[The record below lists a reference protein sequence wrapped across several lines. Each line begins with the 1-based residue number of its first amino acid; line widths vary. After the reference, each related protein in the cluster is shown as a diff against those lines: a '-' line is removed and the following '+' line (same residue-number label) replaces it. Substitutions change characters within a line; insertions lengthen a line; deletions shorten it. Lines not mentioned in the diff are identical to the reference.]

1 MPDTQREFWSAINTE
16 LAMGDYGAAQTW
28 TAAADYTLTEVWLR
42 MANSSPAYNGTLT
55 LDLYSVSGA
64 EPNTKIATLWSG
76 SVNSWGSVQSWRF
89 LTGISQAITNG
100 VQYAYVVNLNPV
112 RDATHYIRWSGKAG
126 YSGGI
131 GYQENTDEVYTDATI
146 DWHFVN
152 YGTDAVTPP
161 TKATNPTP
169 AHQATQ
175 VDFSART
182 LSWDDGG
189 GADTFDVYI
198 GPVGNLVLVSS
209 AQAGTTKVV
218 DTGDIPWGERIYWKI
233 DSTNGDGTT
242 TGDTW
247 YFDVVIIRSTK
258 LGAGG
263 SFVLVT
269 SKDGVYI
276 STDSGANWSRKLPD
290 SVGSTDWV
298 KGICSSTGT
307 YIITVSSANAI
318 YRSANSGTAWG
329 AITPAGGDTFS
340 VNDLATS
347 DDGQYMVI
355 VGTNSTDPTESC
367 YVSTNHGVDWTAY
380 KPVVASIAWTEC
392 DISNDG
398 TVIGVSTTDYFY
410 VSFDSGAIWMEQ
422 GMASTATNWIGLSIS
437 GDGTTGLIANSSVNN
452 EFFIGTK
459 TELYSEATWA
469 ESDLTSAGRAILDD
483 ATAGDQRTTLGVGTG
498 DSPTWA
504 GATFTG
510 VVVGVTPTAGDHL
523 VTKEYVDLALGA
535 FKTFFLS
542 DTGSGVGA
550 LNYAYPHETGEGQS
564 SIVNDGGGEAYGV
577 GTHLHQGFISEAGEP
592 ATTTIHAGVLVI
604 HLHAKKGASNQ
615 RITTLHAVI
624 SSVDADGT
632 TGKTTLATSEAS
644 AELTDTEINYT
655 IHAVM
660 GSDVEIASTARLIC
674 DIYAN
679 VTTGAQ
685 DSVVS
690 LYMEGTEDSYF
701 TTKVDSG
708 IWQNHGDVLDDLNTL
723 GAVGANG
730 EFLVGTGAGVLAWES
745 GNTAKTSLGLGTGDS
760 PQFAGLTILTTGEI
774 NFRDTD
780 ISIGST
786 LFDGILDI
794 SADIE
799 VDFFYDNADVG
810 DAVDGQSVYIYRRA
824 AVGDDNISLYID
836 KDRKGLIGF
845 NGIDLLQLST
855 TALTVNGA
863 IELGHASDT
872 TIARASAGDVNIE
885 GNLIYRAGGADVPI
899 GDGGTGQETAQAAI
913 DALSAVSG
921 ATNEHVLTKDTA
933 TGNAKWKAASGS
945 SVAGPRFSAYQAT
958 GQAQTIVKLTYTK
971 VTFPT
976 EAWDILGEF
985 ASSRFTPTVA
995 GYYRGSCGVTMLSM
1009 TDGNYIEIGIYKNTI
1024 FSDMVARNAAPIGAS
1039 QSMAINAT
1047 RTYYLNGSTDYLEV
1061 YVYHNNVANKGTQ
1074 GNSAYK
1080 TTYFDADRVG

>member
-1 MPDTQREFWSAINTE
+1 MPDTQRESWTAIDTE
-16 LAMGDYGAAQTW
+16 FAMADYGAAQTW
-28 TAAADYTLTEVWLR
+28 IALESYTLTEVWLR

-55 LDLYSVSGA
+55 LDLYSVSGG
-64 EPNTKIATLWSG
+64 EPDTKIATLWSG
-76 SVNSWGSVQSWRF
+76 SVNSWGTVQSWRF

-100 VQYAYVVNLNPV
+100 VTYAYVVTLNPL
-112 RDATHYIRWSGKAG
+112 RDGTHYIRWSGKNG
-126 YSGGI
+126 YAGGI
-131 GYQENTDEVYTDATI
+131 GYQENLDGVYTNATI

-161 TKATNPTP
+161 TKATNPSP
-169 AHQATQ
+169 SDAATS
-175 VDFSART
+175 VDFSALG

-198 GPVGNLVLVSS
+198 GPIGDLSLVSS
-209 AQAGTTKVV
+209 AQAGTTITI
-218 DTGDIPWGERIYWKI
+218 DTADVPWGETIYWRI

-247 YFDVVIIRSTK
+247 SFSVVNINSVWM
-258 LGAGG
+258 GSGG
-263 SFVLVT
+263 NFIVVSAD
-269 SKDGVYI
+269 DGVFL
-276 STDSGANWSRKLPD
+276 STDFGDNWSRKTPD
-290 SVGSTDWV
+290 AVETTDWT

-307 YIITVSSANAI
+307 YIIVVSSANAI
-318 YRSANSGTAWG
+318 YRSANSGTGWA

-347 DDGQYMVI
+347 DDGQFMVI
-355 VGTNSTDPTESC
+355 VGQNSTTAAKSC
-367 YVSTNHGVDWTAY
+367 YISTDYGASWTVKY
-380 KPVVASIAWTEC
+380 PVAGDITYTEC

-398 TVIGVSTTDYFY
+398 AVIAVSTTANFY
-410 VSFDSGAIWMEQ
+410 ISLDSGTSWLEQ
-422 GMASTATNWIGLSIS
+422 GMASSAEVWTGLSIS
-437 GDGTTGLIANSSVNN
+437 GDGAYGIVANTNN
-452 EFFIGTK
+452 NDEVFVGVK
-459 TELYSEATWA
+459 TNLYSEATWA
-469 ESDLTSAGRAILDD
+469 ESTITSAGRAILDD
-483 ATAGDQRTTLGVGTG
+483 ATAGDQRTTLGVGVG

-510 VVVGVTPTAGDHL
+510 VVVGVTPTAGDHFA
-523 VTKEYVDLALGA
+523 TKEYVDLALGA

-760 PQFAGLTILTTGEI
+760 PTFAGLTILSPTPILVFQDSNSLGAASVGYIEWKDSGGGRAGFLGNNSSGNDDLYWKNEQGGNIGIETTGAGKFQI
-774 NFRDTD
+774 FGNTVTT
-780 ISIGST
+780 GT
-786 LFDGILDI
+786 
-794 SADIE
+794 
-799 VDFFYDNADVG
+799 VD
-810 DAVDGQSVYIYRRA
+810 
-824 AVGDDNISLYID
+824 
-836 KDRKGLIGF
+836 
-845 NGIDLLQLST
+845 
-855 TALTVNGA
+855 
-863 IELGHASDT
+863 
-872 TIARASAGDVNIE
+872 ASAGKVLVEDNDIVAPTIESDGYIGVALVGGEPRIYFRVGGIMYFVNNDGIDATPIP
-885 GNLIYRAGGADVPI
+885 GNPI
-899 GDGGTGQETAQAAI
+899 GL
-913 DALSAVSG
+913 ALA
-921 ATNEHVLTKDTA
+921 
-933 TGNAKWKAASGS
+933 
-945 SVAGPRFSAYQAT
+945 
-958 GQAQTIVKLTYTK
+958 LTY
-971 VTFPT
+971 
-976 EAWDILGEF
+976 A
-985 ASSRFTPTVA
+985 
-995 GYYRGSCGVTMLSM
+995 
-1009 TDGNYIEIGIYKNTI
+1009 
-1024 FSDMVARNAAPIGAS
+1024 
-1039 QSMAINAT
+1039 
-1047 RTYYLNGSTDYLEV
+1047 
-1061 YVYHNNVANKGTQ
+1061 
-1074 GNSAYK
+1074 
-1080 TTYFDADRVG
+1080 